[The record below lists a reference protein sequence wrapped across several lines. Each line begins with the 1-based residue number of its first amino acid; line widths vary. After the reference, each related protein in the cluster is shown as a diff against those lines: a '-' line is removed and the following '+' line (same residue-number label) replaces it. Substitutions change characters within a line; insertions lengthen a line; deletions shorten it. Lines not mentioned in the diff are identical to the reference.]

1 MQEKD
6 HNRVRGMKL
15 MIERQT
21 RAAAAAAGAAS
32 EEAAKQLAEAALMPP
47 PTSTAAA
54 TTPVPAPPG
63 QVGSLTK
70 LISQLQ
76 HKSFQERGQASMC
89 Q

>member
-1 MQEKD
+1 MHGEQEKD

-32 EEAAKQLAEAALMPP
+32 EEAAKKLAEAALMPP

-54 TTPVPAPPG
+54 TTPATPDPAPPG
-63 QVGSLTK
+63 QVGAHTK
-70 LISQLQ
+70 LISRPQ
-76 HKSFQERGQASMC
+76 HKPTQK
-89 Q
+89 